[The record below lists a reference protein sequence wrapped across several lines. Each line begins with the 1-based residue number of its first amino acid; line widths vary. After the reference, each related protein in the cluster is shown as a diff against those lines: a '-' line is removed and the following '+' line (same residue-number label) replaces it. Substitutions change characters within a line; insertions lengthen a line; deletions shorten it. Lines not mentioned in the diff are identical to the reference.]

1 MAIQIS
7 GRTVIDNSRNVT
19 NVLGVGTP
27 GSTIYGNGSN
37 LTGISTVG
45 GLGYY
50 SGNVVATSPITLT
63 SADVNKIILVN
74 TSSARNINLPAG
86 SGVPVGS
93 LVRIVDVGNS
103 ATSSGNASSAS
114 INIIPNASDQINGA
128 GAGTSF
134 SIDINGG
141 YVELIWAGSTYDW
154 RIVG

>member
-1 MAIQIS
+1 MAIRINNDI
-7 GRTVIDNSRNVT
+7 VIDNNKKF
-19 NVLGVGTP
+19 
-27 GSTIYGNGSN
+27 YGDGSN

-50 SGNVVATSPITLT
+50 SGNVITASTTTLT

-74 TSSARNINLPAG
+74 TSSVRTINLPAG
-86 SGVPVGS
+86 SGISAGS
-93 LVRIVDVGNS
+93 IVKIVDVGNS
-103 ATSSGNASSAS
+103 ATSSGNASSFN
-114 INIIPNASDQINGA
+114 INIVPNASDQINGA
-128 GAGTSF
+128 FAGASF